1 MAKLNIGKTA
11 FSGFGVIGR
20 HPIAPIVWGVVA
32 LALAIG
38 PMLLVLPTML
48 DFFAMAVHGARS
60 GAEPDMT
67 EMMRLQNQMN
77 MVSPLSWI
85 AGLLSYAVTT
95 GALFRAM
102 LKPAEKSWFFMRVGM
117 GELMLVAV
125 SIVYVILFVVAFLVA
140 ALVVGIIGFAVGQA
154 SQNAGVIAAVVS
166 GLVALCVLLW
176 AGLRFSLAFA
186 MSWERKS
193 FLLFESWKLT
203 AGNGLALVLMAVVNF
218 IVCVVISIFIFSL
231 LFGVGAF
238 AVLGNG
244 GFEALSGSNPEA
256 FFTPERLMAL
266 LPWGIALITL
276 STIVQAYINVAMTA
290 PYAEAYRELVP
301 PVEEVV

>member
-20 HPIAPIVWGVVA
+20 HPIAPIIWGVVA
-32 LALAIG
+32 LVLALG

-48 DFFAMAVHGARS
+48 EFFAMGFRGATT
-60 GAEPDMT
+60 GAQPDT
-67 EMMRLQNQMN
+67 AEMMRLQNQMN
-77 MVSPLSWI
+77 IVSPLSWI

-95 GALFRAM
+95 GAVFRAM

-125 SIVYVILFVVAFLVA
+125 SIVYFILLVVAFLVA
-140 ALVVGIIGFAVGQA
+140 ALVVGIIGFAVAQA
-154 SQNAGVIAAVVS
+154 SQNAGIIAAVVS
-166 GLVALCVLLW
+166 GLAALGVLIW
-176 AGLRFSLAFA
+176 VGLRFSLAFA
-186 MSWERKS
+186 MSWDRKS

-203 AGNGLALVLMAVVNF
+203 AGNGLALVLMALVNF
-218 IVCVVISIFIFSL
+218 IVCFVISGFIFGIL
-231 LFGVGAF
+231 IGFGAF
-238 AVLGNG
+238 AALGNG

-266 LPWGIALITL
+266 LPWGIALVVL
-276 STIVQAYINVAMTA
+276 STIVQAYLNVVMTA

-301 PVEEVV
+301 PVEEVA